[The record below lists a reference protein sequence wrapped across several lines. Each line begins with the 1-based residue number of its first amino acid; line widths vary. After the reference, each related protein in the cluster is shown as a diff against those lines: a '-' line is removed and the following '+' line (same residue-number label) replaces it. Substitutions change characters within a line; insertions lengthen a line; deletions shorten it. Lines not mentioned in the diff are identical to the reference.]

1 MLRGHPLTRMV
12 SRLVDDGS
20 QFGGHARLFFRT
32 IVKTMTSM
40 ILGRVLSVIR
50 SGNNIIGYRK
60 LIMAN
65 DRGRKFQSL

>member
-1 MLRGHPLTRMV
+1 
-12 SRLVDDGS
+12 
-20 QFGGHARLFFRT
+20 
-32 IVKTMTSM
+32 MTSM

>member
-1 MLRGHPLTRMV
+1 MMGHNLEDTP
-12 SRLVDDGS
+12 D
-20 QFGGHARLFFRT
+20 FFRT

-40 ILGRVLSVIR
+40 VLSVIR

>member
-1 MLRGHPLTRMV
+1 MMGHNLEDTP
-12 SRLVDDGS
+12 D
-20 QFGGHARLFFRT
+20 FFRT